1 MDTILSF
8 NASTDSVPSKV
19 EKNGNVATLSYK
31 HGAKLELTATE
42 DYLAYRIQGRRGR
55 LPYGQCGSTQ
65 SATLILR
72 NLMYTLA
79 LDLVK

>member
-1 MDTILSF
+1 MDTILYH

-42 DYLAYRIQGRRGR
+42 DYLAYRIQGGGDAS
-55 LPYGQCGSTQ
+55 PTV
-65 SATLILR
+65 SAAVH
-72 NLMYTLA
+72 NLQLEFYA
-79 LDLVK
+79 I

>member
-1 MDTILSF
+1 MPPVGCRAEMDTILYL

-42 DYLAYRIQGRRGR
+42 DYLAYRIHW
-55 LPYGQCGSTQ
+55 PW
-65 SATLILR
+65 IW
-72 NLMYTLA
+72 
-79 LDLVK
+79 